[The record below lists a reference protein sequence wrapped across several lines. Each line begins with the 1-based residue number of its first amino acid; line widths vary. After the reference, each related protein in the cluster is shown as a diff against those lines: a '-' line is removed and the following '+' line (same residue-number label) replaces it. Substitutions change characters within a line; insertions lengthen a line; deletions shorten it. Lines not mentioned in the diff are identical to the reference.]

1 MTGLQFKNMSDK
13 HKLTHEEIEKR
24 VLRLSF
30 LGSCI
35 LSGSE
40 VVMALI
46 LHSYTVMMDGIF
58 DSAELVMMG
67 PFLVL
72 VPLLYKPVSERH
84 PYGFSQVESF
94 FLIIKYSILLML
106 MLLMINTNIHVIMS
120 GGNKVNP
127 SFIAFYEMV
136 LGAAS
141 VFMYIILAHISRKY
155 ESPTVHA
162 ELYLWKTDIVGS
174 CGIAVAFL
182 AQFLLGDTVLA
193 SFAPYMDSAV
203 AILMS
208 VLLLREPVSEII
220 RGFKQMLLFSPPEEV
235 MERVHEVVNKNLEG
249 LPYSATFIDVIQTGR
264 KTWIE
269 VYLRENLDTS
279 LIDVRHWTKMREYVI
294 EDLKDDFDQIYVEF
308 IPDLSEE

>member
-1 MTGLQFKNMSDK
+1 MNTGK
-13 HKLTHEEIEKR
+13 KLTKEEIEKK

-30 LGSCI
+30 IGSCL

-40 VVMALI
+40 IIMALI
-46 LHSYTVMMDGIF
+46 LRSYAVMMDGIF

-72 VPLLYKPVSERH
+72 VPLLYKPVNERH
-84 PYGFSQVESF
+84 PYGYSQVESF
-94 FLIIKYSILLML
+94 FLIIKYSVLLIL
-106 MLLMINTNIHVIMS
+106 MLLLINTNVHVIMS
-120 GGNKVNP
+120 GGNRVNP
-127 SFIAFYEMV
+127 SMIAVYEML

-141 VFMYIILAHISRKY
+141 VFMYFMLAHISRKY

-182 AQFLLGDTVLA
+182 AQYVLGDTVLA
-193 SFAPYMDSAV
+193 AFAPYMDSAV
-203 AILMS
+203 AIVMS
-208 VLLLREPVSEII
+208 VLLLREPVSEIV
-220 RGFKQMLLFSPPEEV
+220 RGFKQMLLFSPPEDV
-235 MERVHEVVNKNLEG
+235 MRRVHEVVNKNLEG
-249 LPYSATFIDVIQTGR
+249 LPYRATFIDVIQTGR

-269 VYLRENLDTS
+269 VYLKENLDTS

>member
-1 MTGLQFKNMSDK
+1 MNTGKKFTK
-13 HKLTHEEIEKR
+13 EEIEKK

-30 LGSCI
+30 IGSCL

-40 VVMALI
+40 IIMALI
-46 LHSYTVMMDGIF
+46 LRSYAVMMDGIF

-72 VPLLYKPVSERH
+72 VPLLYKPVNERH
-84 PYGFSQVESF
+84 PYGYSQVESF
-94 FLIIKYSILLML
+94 FLIIKYSVLLTL
-106 MLLMINTNIHVIMS
+106 MLLLINTNVHVIMS
-120 GGNKVNP
+120 GGNRVNP
-127 SFIAFYEMV
+127 SMIAVYEML

-141 VFMYIILAHISRKY
+141 VFMYFMLAHISRKY

-182 AQFLLGDTVLA
+182 AQHVLGDTVLA
-193 SFAPYMDSAV
+193 AFAPYMDSTV
-203 AILMS
+203 AIVMS
-208 VLLLREPVSEII
+208 VLLLREPISEIV
-220 RGFKQMLLFSPPEEV
+220 RGFKQMLLFSPPEDV
-235 MERVHEVVNKNLEG
+235 MRRVHEVVNKNLEG
-249 LPYSATFIDVIQTGR
+249 LPYRATFIDVIQTGR

-269 VYLRENLDTS
+269 VYLKENLDTS

>member
-1 MTGLQFKNMSDK
+1 MNTGKKFTK
-13 HKLTHEEIEKR
+13 EEIETK

-30 LGSCI
+30 IGSCL

-40 VVMALI
+40 IIMALI
-46 LHSYTVMMDGIF
+46 LRSYAVMMDGIF

-72 VPLLYKPVSERH
+72 VPLLYKPVNERH
-84 PYGFSQVESF
+84 PYGYSQVESF
-94 FLIIKYSILLML
+94 FLIIKYSVLLTL
-106 MLLMINTNIHVIMS
+106 MLLLINTNVHVIMS
-120 GGNKVNP
+120 GGNRVNP
-127 SFIAFYEMV
+127 SMIAVYEML

-141 VFMYIILAHISRKY
+141 VFMYLMLAHISRKY

-174 CGIAVAFL
+174 CSIAVAFL
-182 AQFLLGDTVLA
+182 AQYVLGDTVLA
-193 SFAPYMDSAV
+193 AFAPYMDSAV
-203 AILMS
+203 AIVMS
-208 VLLLREPVSEII
+208 VLLLREPISEIV
-220 RGFKQMLLFSPPEEV
+220 RGFKQMLLFSPPEDV
-235 MERVHEVVNKNLEG
+235 MRRVHEVVNKNLEG
-249 LPYSATFIDVIQTGR
+249 LPYRATFIDVIQTGR

-269 VYLRENLDTS
+269 VYLKENLDTS

>member
-1 MTGLQFKNMSDK
+1 MNTGK
-13 HKLTHEEIEKR
+13 KLTKEEIEKK

-30 LGSCI
+30 IGSCL

-40 VVMALI
+40 IIMAFI
-46 LHSYTVMMDGIF
+46 LRSYAVMMDGIF

-72 VPLLYKPVSERH
+72 VPLLYKPVNERH
-84 PYGFSQVESF
+84 PYGYSQVESF
-94 FLIIKYSILLML
+94 FLIIKYSVLLTL
-106 MLLMINTNIHVIMS
+106 MLLLINTNVHVIMS
-120 GGNKVNP
+120 GGNRVNP
-127 SFIAFYEMV
+127 SMIAVYEML

-141 VFMYIILAHISRKY
+141 VFMYFMLAHISRKY

-182 AQFLLGDTVLA
+182 AQYVLGDTVLA
-193 SFAPYMDSAV
+193 AFAPYMDSAV
-203 AILMS
+203 AIVMS
-208 VLLLREPVSEII
+208 VLLLREPVSEIV
-220 RGFKQMLLFSPPEEV
+220 RGFKQMLLFSPPEDV
-235 MERVHEVVNKNLEG
+235 MRRVHEVVNKNLEG
-249 LPYSATFIDVIQTGR
+249 LPYRATFIDVIQTGR

-269 VYLRENLDTS
+269 VYLKENLDTS

-294 EDLKDDFDQIYVEF
+294 EDLRDDFDQIYVEF

>member
-1 MTGLQFKNMSDK
+1 MNTRK
-13 HKLTHEEIEKR
+13 KLTKEEIEKK

-30 LGSCI
+30 IGSCL

-40 VVMALI
+40 IIMALI
-46 LHSYTVMMDGIF
+46 LRSYAVMMDGIF

-72 VPLLYKPVSERH
+72 VPLLYKPVNERH
-84 PYGFSQVESF
+84 PYGYSQVESF
-94 FLIIKYSILLML
+94 FLIIKYSVLLTL
-106 MLLMINTNIHVIMS
+106 MLLLINTNVHVIMS
-120 GGNKVNP
+120 GGNSVNP
-127 SFIAFYEMV
+127 SMIAVYEML

-141 VFMYIILAHISRKY
+141 VFMYFMLAHISRKY

-182 AQFLLGDTVLA
+182 AQYVLGDTVLA
-193 SFAPYMDSAV
+193 AFAPYMDSAV
-203 AILMS
+203 AIVMS
-208 VLLLREPVSEII
+208 VLLLREPVSEIV
-220 RGFKQMLLFSPPEEV
+220 RGFKQMLLFSPPEDV
-235 MERVHEVVNKNLEG
+235 MRRVHEVVNKNLEG
-249 LPYSATFIDVIQTGR
+249 LPYRATFIDVIQTGR

-269 VYLRENLDTS
+269 VYLKENLDTS

>member
-1 MTGLQFKNMSDK
+1 MNSKK
-13 HKLTHEEIEKR
+13 KLTKEEIEKR

-30 LGSCI
+30 IGSCL

-40 VVMALI
+40 IIMALI
-46 LHSYTVMMDGIF
+46 LRSYAVMMDGIF

-72 VPLLYKPVSERH
+72 VPLLYKPVNERH
-84 PYGFSQVESF
+84 PYGYSQVESF
-94 FLIIKYSILLML
+94 FLIIKYSVLLTL
-106 MLLMINTNIHVIMS
+106 MLLLIDTNVHVIMS

-127 SFIAFYEMV
+127 SMIAVYEIL

-141 VFMYIILAHISRKY
+141 VFMYFILTHISRKY

-182 AQFLLGDTVLA
+182 AQYVLGDTVLA
-193 SFAPYMDSAV
+193 SFAPYMDSVV
-203 AILMS
+203 AIIMS
-208 VLLLREPVSEII
+208 VLLIREPVSEIV
-220 RGFKQMLLFSPPEEV
+220 RGFKQMLLFSPPEDV
-235 MERVHEVVNKNLEG
+235 MRRVHEVVNKNLEG
-249 LPYSATFIDVIQTGR
+249 LPYRATFIDVIQTGR

-269 VYLRENLDTS
+269 VYLKEDIDTS

>member
-1 MTGLQFKNMSDK
+1 MNTGK
-13 HKLTHEEIEKR
+13 KLTKEEIEKK

-30 LGSCI
+30 IGSCL

-40 VVMALI
+40 IIMAFI
-46 LHSYTVMMDGIF
+46 LRSYAVMMDGIF

-72 VPLLYKPVSERH
+72 VPLLYKPVNERH
-84 PYGFSQVESF
+84 PYGYSQVESF
-94 FLIIKYSILLML
+94 FLIIKYSVLLTL
-106 MLLMINTNIHVIMS
+106 MLLLINTNVHVIMS
-120 GGNKVNP
+120 GGNRVNP
-127 SFIAFYEMV
+127 SMIAVYEML

-141 VFMYIILAHISRKY
+141 VFMYLMLAHISRKY

-182 AQFLLGDTVLA
+182 AQYVLGDTVLA
-193 SFAPYMDSAV
+193 AFAPYMDSAV
-203 AILMS
+203 AIVMS
-208 VLLLREPVSEII
+208 VLLLREPVSEIV
-220 RGFKQMLLFSPPEEV
+220 RGFKQMLLFSPPEDV
-235 MERVHEVVNKNLEG
+235 MRRVHEVVNKNLEG
-249 LPYSATFIDVIQTGR
+249 LPYRATFIDVIQTGR

-269 VYLRENLDTS
+269 VYLKENLDTS

>member
-1 MTGLQFKNMSDK
+1 MNTGKKFTK
-13 HKLTHEEIEKR
+13 EEIEKK

-30 LGSCI
+30 IGSCL

-40 VVMALI
+40 IIMALI
-46 LHSYTVMMDGIF
+46 LRSYAVMMDGIF

-72 VPLLYKPVSERH
+72 VPLLYKPVNERH
-84 PYGFSQVESF
+84 PYGYSQVESF
-94 FLIIKYSILLML
+94 FLIIKYSVLLTL
-106 MLLMINTNIHVIMS
+106 MLLLINTNVHVIMS
-120 GGNKVNP
+120 GGNRVNP
-127 SFIAFYEMV
+127 SMIAVYEML

-141 VFMYIILAHISRKY
+141 VFMYFMLAHISRKY

-182 AQFLLGDTVLA
+182 AQYVLGDTVLA
-193 SFAPYMDSAV
+193 AFAPYTFAPYMDSAV
-203 AILMS
+203 AIVMS
-208 VLLLREPVSEII
+208 VLLLREPVSEIV
-220 RGFKQMLLFSPPEEV
+220 RGFKQMLLFSPPEDV
-235 MERVHEVVNKNLEG
+235 MRRVHEVVNKNLEG
-249 LPYSATFIDVIQTGR
+249 LPYRATFIDVIQTGR

-269 VYLRENLDTS
+269 VYLKENLDTS

>member
-1 MTGLQFKNMSDK
+1 MNTGK
-13 HKLTHEEIEKR
+13 KLTKEEIEKR

-30 LGSCI
+30 IGSCL

-40 VVMALI
+40 IIMAFI
-46 LHSYTVMMDGIF
+46 LRSYAVMMDGIF

-84 PYGFSQVESF
+84 PYGYSQVESF
-94 FLIIKYSILLML
+94 FLIIKYSVLLTL
-106 MLLMINTNIHVIMS
+106 MLLLINTNVHVIMS
-120 GGNKVNP
+120 GGNRVNP
-127 SFIAFYEMV
+127 SMIAVYEML

-141 VFMYIILAHISRKY
+141 VFMYFMLAHISRKY

-182 AQFLLGDTVLA
+182 AQYVLGDTVLA
-193 SFAPYMDSAV
+193 AFAPYMDSAV
-203 AILMS
+203 AIVMS
-208 VLLLREPVSEII
+208 VLLLREPVSEIV
-220 RGFKQMLLFSPPEEV
+220 RGFKQMLLFSPPEDV
-235 MERVHEVVNKNLEG
+235 MRRVHEVVNKNLEG
-249 LPYSATFIDVIQTGR
+249 LPYRATFIDVIQTGR

-269 VYLRENLDTS
+269 VYLKENLDTS

>member
-1 MTGLQFKNMSDK
+1 MNTGK
-13 HKLTHEEIEKR
+13 KLTKEEIEKK

-30 LGSCI
+30 IGSCL

-40 VVMALI
+40 IIMALI
-46 LHSYTVMMDGIF
+46 LRSYAVMMDGIF
-58 DSAELVMMG
+58 ASAELVMMG

-72 VPLLYKPVSERH
+72 VPLLYKPVNERH
-84 PYGFSQVESF
+84 PYGYSQVESF
-94 FLIIKYSILLML
+94 FLIIKYSVLLTL
-106 MLLMINTNIHVIMS
+106 MLLLINTNVHVIMS
-120 GGNKVNP
+120 GGNRVNP
-127 SFIAFYEMV
+127 SMIAVYEML

-141 VFMYIILAHISRKY
+141 VFMYFMLAHISRKY

-182 AQFLLGDTVLA
+182 AQYVLGDTVLA
-193 SFAPYMDSAV
+193 AFAPYMDSAV
-203 AILMS
+203 AIVMS
-208 VLLLREPVSEII
+208 VLLLREPVSEIV
-220 RGFKQMLLFSPPEEV
+220 RGFKQMLLFSPPEDV
-235 MERVHEVVNKNLEG
+235 MRRVHEVVNKNLEG
-249 LPYSATFIDVIQTGR
+249 LPYRATFIDVIQTGR

-269 VYLRENLDTS
+269 VYLKENLDTS

>member
-1 MTGLQFKNMSDK
+1 MNTRK
-13 HKLTHEEIEKR
+13 KLTKEEIEKK

-30 LGSCI
+30 IGSCL

-40 VVMALI
+40 IIMAFI
-46 LHSYTVMMDGIF
+46 LRSYAVMMDGIF

-72 VPLLYKPVSERH
+72 VPLLYKPVNERH
-84 PYGFSQVESF
+84 PYGYSQVESF
-94 FLIIKYSILLML
+94 FLIIKYSVLLTL
-106 MLLMINTNIHVIMS
+106 MLLLINTNVHAIMS
-120 GGNKVNP
+120 GGNRVNP
-127 SFIAFYEMV
+127 SMIAVYEIL

-141 VFMYIILAHISRKY
+141 IFMYFLLAHISRKY

-182 AQFLLGDTVLA
+182 AQYVLGDTVLA
-193 SFAPYMDSAV
+193 AFAPYMDSAV
-203 AILMS
+203 AIVMS
-208 VLLLREPVSEII
+208 VLLLREPVSEIV
-220 RGFKQMLLFSPPEEV
+220 RGFKQMLLFSPPEDV
-235 MERVHEVVNKNLEG
+235 MRRVHEVVNKNLQG
-249 LPYSATFIDVIQTGR
+249 LPYRATFIDVIQTGR

-269 VYLRENLDTS
+269 VYLKENLDTS

>member
-1 MTGLQFKNMSDK
+1 MNTGK
-13 HKLTHEEIEKR
+13 KLTKEEIEKK

-30 LGSCI
+30 IGSCL

-40 VVMALI
+40 IIMAFI
-46 LHSYTVMMDGIF
+46 LRSYAVMMDGIF

-67 PFLVL
+67 
-72 VPLLYKPVSERH
+72 
-84 PYGFSQVESF
+84 
-94 FLIIKYSILLML
+94 IKYSVLLTL
-106 MLLMINTNIHVIMS
+106 MLLLINTNVHVIMS
-120 GGNKVNP
+120 GGNRVNP
-127 SFIAFYEMV
+127 SMIAVYEML

-141 VFMYIILAHISRKY
+141 VFMYFMLAHISRKY

-182 AQFLLGDTVLA
+182 AQYVLGDTVLA
-193 SFAPYMDSAV
+193 AFAPYMDSAV
-203 AILMS
+203 AIVMS
-208 VLLLREPVSEII
+208 VLLLREPVSEIV
-220 RGFKQMLLFSPPEEV
+220 RGFKQMLLFSPPEDV
-235 MERVHEVVNKNLEG
+235 MRRVHEVVNKNLEG
-249 LPYSATFIDVIQTGR
+249 LPYRATFIDVIQTGR

-269 VYLRENLDTS
+269 VYLKENLDTS

>member
-1 MTGLQFKNMSDK
+1 MNTGK
-13 HKLTHEEIEKR
+13 KLTKEEIEKK

-30 LGSCI
+30 IGSCL

-40 VVMALI
+40 IIMAFI
-46 LHSYTVMMDGIF
+46 LRSYAVMMDGIF

-72 VPLLYKPVSERH
+72 VPLLYKPVNERH
-84 PYGFSQVESF
+84 PYGYSQVESF
-94 FLIIKYSILLML
+94 FLIIKYSVLLTL
-106 MLLMINTNIHVIMS
+106 MLLLINTNVHVIMS
-120 GGNKVNP
+120 GGNRVNP
-127 SFIAFYEMV
+127 SMIAVYEML

-141 VFMYIILAHISRKY
+141 VFMYFMLAHISRKY

-182 AQFLLGDTVLA
+182 AQYVLGDTVLA
-193 SFAPYMDSAV
+193 AFAPYMDSAV
-203 AILMS
+203 AIVMS
-208 VLLLREPVSEII
+208 VLLLREPISEIV
-220 RGFKQMLLFSPPEEV
+220 RGFKQMLLFSPPEDV
-235 MERVHEVVNKNLEG
+235 MRRVHEVVNKNLEG
-249 LPYSATFIDVIQTGR
+249 LPYRATFIDVIQTGR

-269 VYLRENLDTS
+269 VYLKENLDTS

>member
-1 MTGLQFKNMSDK
+1 MNTGKKFTK
-13 HKLTHEEIEKR
+13 EEIETK

-30 LGSCI
+30 IGSCL

-40 VVMALI
+40 IIMALI
-46 LHSYTVMMDGIF
+46 LRSYAVMMDGIF

-72 VPLLYKPVSERH
+72 VPLLYKPVNERH
-84 PYGFSQVESF
+84 PYGYSQVESF
-94 FLIIKYSILLML
+94 FLIIKYSVLLTL
-106 MLLMINTNIHVIMS
+106 MLLLINTNVHVIMS
-120 GGNKVNP
+120 GGNRVNP
-127 SFIAFYEMV
+127 SMIAVYEML

-141 VFMYIILAHISRKY
+141 VFMYLMLAHISRKY

-174 CGIAVAFL
+174 CSIAVAFL
-182 AQFLLGDTVLA
+182 AQYVLGDTVLA
-193 SFAPYMDSAV
+193 AFAPYMDSAV
-203 AILMS
+203 AIVMS
-208 VLLLREPVSEII
+208 VLLLREPVSEIV
-220 RGFKQMLLFSPPEEV
+220 RGFKQMLLFSPPEDV
-235 MERVHEVVNKNLEG
+235 MRRVHEVVNKNLEG
-249 LPYSATFIDVIQTGR
+249 LPYRATFIDVIQTGR

-269 VYLRENLDTS
+269 VYLKENLDTS

>member
-1 MTGLQFKNMSDK
+1 MNTGKKFTK
-13 HKLTHEEIEKR
+13 EEIETK

-30 LGSCI
+30 IGSCL

-40 VVMALI
+40 IIMALI
-46 LHSYTVMMDGIF
+46 LRSYAVMMDGIF

-72 VPLLYKPVSERH
+72 VPLLYKPVNERH
-84 PYGFSQVESF
+84 PYGYSQVESF
-94 FLIIKYSILLML
+94 FLIIKYSVLLTL
-106 MLLMINTNIHVIMS
+106 MLLLINTNVHVIMS
-120 GGNKVNP
+120 GGNRVNP
-127 SFIAFYEMV
+127 SMIAVYEML

-141 VFMYIILAHISRKY
+141 VFMYFMLAHISRKY

-182 AQFLLGDTVLA
+182 AQHVLGDTVLA
-193 SFAPYMDSAV
+193 AFAPYMDSAV
-203 AILMS
+203 AIVMS
-208 VLLLREPVSEII
+208 VLLLREPVSEIV
-220 RGFKQMLLFSPPEEV
+220 RGFKQMLLFSPPEDV
-235 MERVHEVVNKNLEG
+235 MRRVHEVVNKNLEG
-249 LPYSATFIDVIQTGR
+249 LPYRATFIDVIQTGR

-269 VYLRENLDTS
+269 VYLKENLDTS

>member
-1 MTGLQFKNMSDK
+1 MNTGKKFTK
-13 HKLTHEEIEKR
+13 EEIEKK

-30 LGSCI
+30 IGSCL

-40 VVMALI
+40 IIMALI
-46 LHSYTVMMDGIF
+46 LRSYAVMMDGIF

-72 VPLLYKPVSERH
+72 VPLLYKPVNERH
-84 PYGFSQVESF
+84 PYGYSQVESF
-94 FLIIKYSILLML
+94 FLIIKYSVLLTL
-106 MLLMINTNIHVIMS
+106 MLLLINTNVHVIMS
-120 GGNKVNP
+120 GGNRVNP
-127 SFIAFYEMV
+127 SMIAVYEML

-141 VFMYIILAHISRKY
+141 VFMYLMLAHISRKY

-174 CGIAVAFL
+174 SGIAVAFL
-182 AQFLLGDTVLA
+182 AQYVLGDTVLA
-193 SFAPYMDSAV
+193 AFAPYMDSAV
-203 AILMS
+203 AIVMS
-208 VLLLREPVSEII
+208 VLLLREPVSEIV
-220 RGFKQMLLFSPPEEV
+220 RGFKQMLLFSPPEDV
-235 MERVHEVVNKNLEG
+235 MRRVHEVVNKNLEG
-249 LPYSATFIDVIQTGR
+249 LPYRATFIDVIQTGR

-269 VYLRENLDTS
+269 VYLKENLDTS